1 MASTPRQSTPG
12 CSGWGSGS
20 RDRNIALVGGI
31 TASILLAISGL
42 TTWAQSQIDSPL
54 PAEVSD
60 FVSKLVFAL
69 GGIGFAGGL
78 GLLVAGIAV
87 PSVVLRLVPRWLGW
101 VGLLLAAIGEVS
113 FLSLLGDGFN
123 ALLPITRFGGLIWL
137 ATVGFLL
144 PRNRHDVPRRTRPRT
159 TTALG
164 T

>member
-1 MASTPRQSTPG
+1 M
-12 CSGWGSGS
+12 
-20 RDRNIALVGGI
+20 
-31 TASILLAISGL
+31 
-42 TTWAQSQIDSPL
+42 
-54 PAEVSD
+54 SD